1 MAFRLYNKDNKNKIY
16 FKIELEMHPSFLNTE
31 MRCPPQIFICTKFP
45 LIPGNFFKV
54 SSSRKTEEE
63 TVTGWRSLR
72 NGVEILN
79 ASQIYG
85 AWAHVA
91 VMQRIVTNRIKCHLS
106 LGVL

>member
-1 MAFRLYNKDNKNKIY
+1 MAFSLHNKDNENKIY

-31 MRCPPQIFICTKFP
+31 MRCAPQIFICTKFP
-45 LIPGNFFKV
+45 LIPGNFSKF
-54 SSSRKTEEE
+54 SRKTEEE

-85 AWAHVA
+85 AWAHATVT
-91 VMQRIVTNRIKCHLS
+91 QRIETSRIKCDLS